1 MQRKFGRRAA
11 AALGA
16 TAALTGMAVYG
27 GARYIVTQL
36 TRPQPLD
43 PMADFTFSPWELGVP
58 WEDVTFAA
66 RDNGYEVR
74 GWWLPNPQT
83 NRVIIACPGYRGNKS
98 ELLGI
103 GSALWRAGFTVLLV
117 DFHGHAT
124 QRGEPVT
131 LAYREV
137 GDFLGAVDYVTE
149 RVPSAQIG
157 AIGFSMGAAVVIQGA
172 AREPRVQ
179 AVVADSPF
187 ATHRDMLAARFRAI
201 VPLVPP
207 RPFLDLA
214 DPMLGRRA
222 GYRFDQV
229 EPLREIAAIAPR
241 PILLIHS
248 TGDQIIPYQ
257 HSIQLY
263 EAAGEPKELWIVEDV
278 PHCAAY
284 FIDRPAYCR
293 RVAEF
298 FGGSMDMPV
307 VASPKPTVKLNRAAA
322 PPRPAEVRGIERAV
336 D

>member
-1 MQRKFGRRAA
+1 MQRRFGRRAA
-11 AALGA
+11 AVLGA
-16 TAALTGMAVYG
+16 TATLAGMAVYG

-43 PMADFTFSPWELGVP
+43 PMADFTFTPWELGVP
-58 WEDVTFAA
+58 WEDVVFAA
-66 RDNGYEVR
+66 RDGGYEVR
-74 GWWLPNPQT
+74 GWWLLHPNAD
-83 NRVIIACPGYRGNKS
+83 RVIIACPGYRGNKS

-103 GSALWRAGFTVLLV
+103 GTALWRAGYTVLMV
-117 DFHGHAT
+117 DFRGHGA

-131 LAYREV
+131 LAFREV
-137 GDFLGAVDYVTE
+137 HDFLGAVDYVTA
-149 RVPSAQIG
+149 RAPGAQIG

-172 AREPRVQ
+172 ARESRVQ
-179 AVVADSPF
+179 VVVADSPF
-187 ATHRDMLAARFRAI
+187 ATHRDVVAARFRSI

-207 RPFLDLA
+207 KPFLDLA

-248 TGDQIIPYQ
+248 TGDQVIPYQ

-263 EAAGEPKELWIVEDV
+263 EAAGEPKELWLVENV

-284 FIDRPAYCR
+284 FIDRPAYCC

-298 FGGSMDMPV
+298 FGRAMDPT
-307 VASPKPTVKLNRAAA
+307 PTVKLK
-322 PPRPAEVRGIERAV
+322 RPAEVRGIERAM